1 MLNLNDITLTYP
13 DGGSTVT
20 AINHANLTVNPGEFA
35 AVTGPSGSG
44 KSSLLSVAA
53 TLTSSDSGSVEIA
66 GIETTSLNQKR
77 KSEVRR
83 DHIGIVFQSPNL
95 IPSLTVA
102 EQLEIVARLGAG
114 TLKRVSKKERQERIE
129 SALDAVGMLDRAHH
143 RPGALSGGQR
153 QRVNIARAI
162 IHQPEVL
169 LVDEPTSALD
179 QERSK
184 AIIALLAE
192 TTRKRELATV
202 VVTHAQ
208 EQLDEF
214 DSVYR
219 MVDGVL
225 TPEVVRGEATVGTV
239 SHAHTHEKA
248 VAHA

>member
-1 MLNLNDITLTYP
+1 MLNLTDITLTYP
-13 DGGSTVT
+13 DGGASVT
-20 AINHANLTVNPGEFA
+20 AINHANLTVKPGEFA

-44 KSSLLSVAA
+44 KSSLLTVAA
-53 TLTSSDSGSVEIA
+53 TLTSPDSGSVEIA
-66 GIETTSLNQKR
+66 GIETTSLNQKE
-77 KSEVRR
+77 KTAVRR
-83 DHIGIVFQSPNL
+83 DHVGIVFQSPNL

-114 TLKRVSKKERQERIE
+114 TFKGISKKESQERIE
-129 SALDAVGMLDRAHH
+129 SALEAVGMLDRAHH

-179 QERSK
+179 QERSQ
-184 AIIALLAE
+184 AIIELLVE
-192 TTRKRELATV
+192 TTHKRDLATV

-225 TPEVVRGEATVGTV
+225 SADGDAGKANVGTG
-239 SHAHTHEKA
+239 SHAHTHAKA
-248 VAHA
+248 PEYV

>member
-1 MLNLNDITLTYP
+1 MLNLTDITLTYP
-13 DGGSTVT
+13 DGGSSVT
-20 AINHANLTVNPGEFA
+20 AVNHANLTVNPGEFA

-44 KSSLLSVAA
+44 KSSLLTVAA
-53 TLTSSDSGSVEIA
+53 TLTSPDSGSVKIA
-66 GIETTSLNQKR
+66 GIETTTLNQKA
-77 KSEVRR
+77 KTAVRR
-83 DHIGIVFQSPNL
+83 DHVGIVFQSPNL

-114 TLKRVSKKERQERIE
+114 TFKRISKKERHERIE

-192 TTRKRELATV
+192 TTRKRDLATV

-225 TPEVVRGEATVGTV
+225 TAETVRGEAGIGNG
-239 SHAHTHEKA
+239 SHAHTHEKVFA
-248 VAHA
+248 RA

>member
-184 AIIALLAE
+184 AIIELLAE
-192 TTRKRELATV
+192 TTRTRELATI